1 MAVVRDYTQ
10 QLTVE
15 QFGGMVAT
23 ATRTVGSARGPYLG
37 YTPTGAPLPV
47 RFDPTQAPREDR
59 ASGVLL
65 IGTLGSGKTV
75 AAQAVE
81 YAAERR
87 GSLVVDFDPKPD
99 HGLHKLGE
107 LEGRVQVL
115 ELSGDPMQQGR
126 LDPLAI
132 GLDDMREELACSYLL
147 ELLPGPSSTWEN
159 AVSLAVKD
167 AVREG
172 SRGLLR
178 VVELLGESERP
189 GAHEAGEA
197 LQVIRDFGLAR
208 LGFGDGT
215 TTINRTELPVTTIRM
230 PGLSLPEPSA
240 ARDTYTRAERV
251 SVATLSLV
259 AAYALK
265 LISGDRSRHKVV
277 GLDEIWFLLASPQG
291 RQVINRLVRLGRTF
305 NATLLLGTHRIGDLG
320 TLSDLIGVVF
330 VFGQDS
336 DDAARAAL
344 RFIGLD
350 ATRELVGLVREF
362 RAGRCLMRDLHGR
375 VGEVQVD
382 LVYPHL
388 LEALQTTPG
397 QQTPSEQSSG
407 SVR

>member
-1 MAVVRDYTQ
+1 MRDYVQ

-23 ATRTVGSARGPYLG
+23 ATRIVGSGRGPYLG

-47 RFDPTQAPREDR
+47 RFDATQAPRESR
-59 ASGVLL
+59 ASAVLL

-75 AAQAVE
+75 AAQTIE

-99 HGLHKLGE
+99 HGLHKLAELGE
-107 LEGRVQVL
+107 RVGVL
-115 ELSGDPMQQGR
+115 ELSGDPAQQGK

-132 GLDDMREELACSYLL
+132 GLEDLREELACSYLL

-167 AVREG
+167 TVREG
-172 SRGLLR
+172 SRGLSR
-178 VVELLGESERP
+178 VVELLLASDRA
-189 GAHEAGEA
+189 GARDAGEA
-197 LQVIRDFGLAR
+197 LEVIRDFGLAR
-208 LGFGDGT
+208 LGFGDGHT
-215 TTINRTELPVTTIRM
+215 TEIQAVKPVTTIRM

-259 AAYALK
+259 AAYALQ

-291 RQVINRLVRLGRTF
+291 RQIINRLVRLGRAF

-320 TLSDLIGVVF
+320 DLADLIGVVL

-336 DDAARAAL
+336 DEAASAAL

-350 ATRELVGLVREF
+350 PTRELVGLVREL
-362 RAGRCLMRDLHGR
+362 RAGRCLMRDLSGR

-388 LEALQTTPG
+388 LQAFQTTPG
-397 QQTPSEQSSG
+397 QQRTAQ
-407 SVR
+407 

>member
-1 MAVVRDYTQ
+1 MRDYVQ

-23 ATRTVGSARGPYLG
+23 ATRTVGSGRGPYLG

-47 RFDPTQAPREDR
+47 RFDATQAPRESR
-59 ASGVLL
+59 ASAVLL

-75 AAQAVE
+75 AAQTIE

-99 HGLHKLGE
+99 HGLHKLAE
-107 LEGRVQVL
+107 LDGRVGVL
-115 ELSGDPMQQGR
+115 ELSGDPAQQGK

-132 GLDDMREELACSYLL
+132 GLEDLREELACSYLL

-159 AVSLAVKD
+159 AVSLAVKET
-167 AVREG
+167 VREG
-172 SRGLLR
+172 SRSLAR
-178 VVELLGESERP
+178 VVELLLASDRA
-189 GAHEAGEA
+189 GAQDAGEA
-197 LQVIRDFGLAR
+197 LEVIRDFGLAR
-208 LGFGDGT
+208 LGFGDGQT
-215 TTINRTELPVTTIRM
+215 TGIEAVKPVTTIRM

-259 AAYALK
+259 AAYALQ

-291 RQVINRLVRLGRTF
+291 RQIINRLVRLGRAF

-320 TLSDLIGVVF
+320 DLADLIGVVL

-336 DDAARAAL
+336 DEAASAAL
-344 RFIGLD
+344 RFIGLEP
-350 ATRELVGLVREF
+350 TRELVGLVREL
-362 RAGRCLMRDLHGR
+362 RAGRCLMRDLSGR

-388 LEALQTTPG
+388 LQAFQTTPG
-397 QQTPSEQSSG
+397 QQRTAQ
-407 SVR
+407 

>member
-1 MAVVRDYTQ
+1 MRAYTQ

-15 QFGGMVAT
+15 QFGAMIAT
-23 ATRTVGSARGPYLG
+23 GSRTVGSQRGPYLG

-47 RFDPTQAPREDR
+47 RFDATQAPREDR
-59 ASGVLL
+59 ASAVLL

-75 AAQAVE
+75 ASQAIE

-99 HGLHKLGE
+99 HGLHRLPE
-107 LEGRVQVL
+107 LDGRLQVL
-115 ELSGDPMQQGR
+115 ELSGDPAQQGK

-132 GLDDMREELACSYLL
+132 GLPDLREELACSYLL
-147 ELLPGPSSTWEN
+147 ELLPGPTGAWEN
-159 AVSLAVKD
+159 AISLAVKD
-167 AVREG
+167 TVREG
-172 SRGLLR
+172 STSLLR
-178 VVELLGESERP
+178 VVDLLLQSDR
-189 GAHEAGEA
+189 GASREAGEA
-197 LQVIRDFGLAR
+197 LEVIRDFGLAR
-208 LGFGDGT
+208 LGFGTGASADLQAE
-215 TTINRTELPVTTIRM
+215 RPVTTIRM

-259 AAYALK
+259 AAYALQ
-265 LISGDRSRHKVV
+265 LISRDRSRHKVV

-291 RQVINRLVRLGRTF
+291 RQIINRLVRLGRAF
-305 NATLLLGTHRIGDLG
+305 NATLLLGTHRIADLGDLA
-320 TLSDLIGVVF
+320 DLIGVVF

-336 DDAARAAL
+336 EEAAKAAL

-350 ATRELVGLVREF
+350 PTRDLVSKVREF

-375 VGEVQVD
+375 VGEVQID

-388 LEALQTTPG
+388 LEALQTTPASTTG
-397 QQTPSEQSSG
+397 SEA
-407 SVR
+407 

>member
-1 MAVVRDYTQ
+1 VRDYVQ

-23 ATRTVGSARGPYLG
+23 ATRTVGSGRGPYLG
-37 YTPTGAPLPV
+37 YTPTGASLPV
-47 RFDPTQAPREDR
+47 RFDATQAPRESR
-59 ASGVLL
+59 ASAVLL

-75 AAQAVE
+75 AAQTIE

-99 HGLHKLGE
+99 HGLHKLAELGE
-107 LEGRVQVL
+107 RVGVL
-115 ELSGDPMQQGR
+115 ELSGDPAQQGK

-132 GLDDMREELACSYLL
+132 GLEDLREELACSYLL

-167 AVREG
+167 TVREG
-172 SRGLLR
+172 SRSLSR
-178 VVELLGESERP
+178 VVELLLASDRA
-189 GAHEAGEA
+189 GARDAGEA
-197 LQVIRDFGLAR
+197 LEVIRDFGLAR
-208 LGFGDGT
+208 LGFGDGQT
-215 TTINRTELPVTTIRM
+215 TGIEAVKPVTTIRM

-259 AAYALK
+259 AAYALQ
-265 LISGDRSRHKVV
+265 LISGDRSRHKIV

-291 RQVINRLVRLGRTF
+291 RQIINRLVRLGRAF

-320 TLSDLIGVVF
+320 DLADLIGVVL

-336 DDAARAAL
+336 DEAASAAL

-350 ATRELVGLVREF
+350 PTRELIGLVREL
-362 RAGRCLMRDLHGR
+362 RAGRCLMRDLSGR

-388 LEALQTTPG
+388 LQAFQTTPG
-397 QQTPSEQSSG
+397 QQRTAQ
-407 SVR
+407 

>member
-1 MAVVRDYTQ
+1 MRDYVQ

-23 ATRTVGSARGPYLG
+23 ATRTVGSGRGPYLG

-47 RFDPTQAPREDR
+47 RFDATQAPRESR
-59 ASGVLL
+59 ASAVLL

-75 AAQAVE
+75 AAQTIE

-99 HGLHKLGE
+99 HGLHKLAELGE
-107 LEGRVQVL
+107 RVGVL
-115 ELSGDPMQQGR
+115 ELSGDPAQQGK

-132 GLDDMREELACSYLL
+132 GLEDLREELACSYLL

-167 AVREG
+167 TVREG
-172 SRGLLR
+172 SRSLSR
-178 VVELLGESERP
+178 VVELLLTSDRA
-189 GAHEAGEA
+189 GARDAGEA
-197 LQVIRDFGLAR
+197 LEVIRDFGLAR
-208 LGFGDGT
+208 LGFGDGQT
-215 TTINRTELPVTTIRM
+215 TGIEAVKPVTTIRM

-259 AAYALK
+259 AAYALQ

-291 RQVINRLVRLGRTF
+291 RQIINRLVRLGRAF

-320 TLSDLIGVVF
+320 DLADLIGVVL

-336 DDAARAAL
+336 DEAASAAL
-344 RFIGLD
+344 RFIGLYP
-350 ATRELVGLVREF
+350 TRELIGLVREL
-362 RAGRCLMRDLHGR
+362 RAGRCLMRDLSGR

-388 LEALQTTPG
+388 LQAFQTTPG
-397 QQTPSEQSSG
+397 QQRTAQ
-407 SVR
+407 

>member
-1 MAVVRDYTQ
+1 MRDYVQ

-23 ATRTVGSARGPYLG
+23 ATRTVGSGRGPYLG

-47 RFDPTQAPREDR
+47 RFDATQAPRESR
-59 ASGVLL
+59 ASAVLL

-75 AAQAVE
+75 AAQTIE

-99 HGLHKLGE
+99 HGLHKLAE
-107 LEGRVQVL
+107 LGDRVGVL
-115 ELSGDPMQQGR
+115 ELSGDPAQQGK

-132 GLDDMREELACSYLL
+132 GLEDLREELACSYLL

-167 AVREG
+167 TVREG
-172 SRGLLR
+172 SRSLAR
-178 VVELLGESERP
+178 VVELLLASDRA
-189 GAHEAGEA
+189 GARDAGEA
-197 LQVIRDFGLAR
+197 LEVIRDFGLAR
-208 LGFGDGT
+208 LGFGDG
-215 TTINRTELPVTTIRM
+215 NSTELQAVKPVTTIRM

-251 SVATLSLV
+251 SVATLSLI
-259 AAYALK
+259 AAYALQ

-291 RQVINRLVRLGRTF
+291 RQIINRLVRLGRAF

-320 TLSDLIGVVF
+320 DLADLIGVVL

-336 DDAARAAL
+336 DEAASAAL

-350 ATRELVGLVREF
+350 TTRELVGLVREL
-362 RAGRCLMRDLHGR
+362 RAGRCLMRDLSGR

-388 LEALQTTPG
+388 LQAFQTTPG
-397 QQTPSEQSSG
+397 QQRTAQ
-407 SVR
+407 

>member
-1 MAVVRDYTQ
+1 MGGSEVRDYTQ

-15 QFGGMVAT
+15 QFGAMVAT
-23 ATRTVGSARGPYLG
+23 ATRTVGSNRGPYLG

-47 RFDPTQAPREDR
+47 RFDSTQAPRESR
-59 ASGVLL
+59 ASAVLL

-75 AAQAVE
+75 AAQAIE

-99 HGLHKLGE
+99 HGLHKLTE
-107 LEGRVQVL
+107 LAGRVGVL
-115 ELSGDPMQQGR
+115 ELSGDPAQQGK

-132 GLDDMREELACSYLL
+132 GLPEIREELACSYLL
-147 ELLPGPSSTWEN
+147 ELLPGNTGQWEN

-167 AVREG
+167 AVHEG
-172 SRGLLR
+172 SRSLSR
-178 VVELLGESERP
+178 VVELLNASDRT
-189 GAHEAGEA
+189 GAREAGEA
-197 LQVIRDFGLAR
+197 LEVIHDFGLAR
-208 LGFGDGT
+208 LGFGAGES
-215 TTINRTELPVTTIRM
+215 TEVQASHPVTTIRM
-230 PGLSLPEPSA
+230 PSLSLPEPSA

-259 AAYALK
+259 AAYALQ
-265 LISGDRSRHKVV
+265 LISGDRTRHKVV

-291 RQVINRLVRLGRTF
+291 RQVINRLVRLGRAF

-320 TLSDLIGVVF
+320 DLADLIGVVL

-336 DDAARAAL
+336 NDAAEAAL
-344 RFIGLD
+344 QFIGLD
-350 ATRELVGLVREF
+350 PSRELVGLVREM
-362 RAGRCLMRDLHGR
+362 RTGRCLMRDLQGR

-388 LEALQTTPG
+388 LDALHTTPG
-397 QQTPSEQSSG
+397 QPASSQ
-407 SVR
+407 

>member
-1 MAVVRDYTQ
+1 MRDYVQ

-23 ATRTVGSARGPYLG
+23 ATRTVGSGRGPYLG

-47 RFDPTQAPREDR
+47 RFDATQAPRESR
-59 ASGVLL
+59 ASAVLL

-75 AAQAVE
+75 AAQTIE

-99 HGLHKLGE
+99 HGLHKLAE
-107 LEGRVQVL
+107 LGDRVGVL
-115 ELSGDPMQQGR
+115 ELSGDPAQQGK

-132 GLDDMREELACSYLL
+132 GLEDLREELACSYLL

-167 AVREG
+167 TVREG
-172 SRGLLR
+172 SRSLSR
-178 VVELLGESERP
+178 VVELLLASDRA
-189 GAHEAGEA
+189 GARDAGEA
-197 LQVIRDFGLAR
+197 LEVIRDFGLAR
-208 LGFGDGT
+208 LGFGDGQT
-215 TTINRTELPVTTIRM
+215 TGIEAVKPVTTIRM

-259 AAYALK
+259 AAYALQ

-291 RQVINRLVRLGRTF
+291 RQIINRLVRLGRAF

-320 TLSDLIGVVF
+320 DLADLIGVVL

-336 DDAARAAL
+336 DEAASAAL
-344 RFIGLD
+344 RFIGLEP
-350 ATRELVGLVREF
+350 TRELIGLVREL
-362 RAGRCLMRDLHGR
+362 RAGRCLMRDLSGR

-388 LEALQTTPG
+388 LQAFQTTPG
-397 QQTPSEQSSG
+397 QQRTAQ
-407 SVR
+407 

>member
-1 MAVVRDYTQ
+1 MRDYVQ

-23 ATRTVGSARGPYLG
+23 ATRTVGSGRGPYLG

-47 RFDPTQAPREDR
+47 RFDATQAPRESR
-59 ASGVLL
+59 ASAVLL

-75 AAQAVE
+75 AAQTIE

-99 HGLHKLGE
+99 HGLHKLAELGE
-107 LEGRVQVL
+107 RVGVL
-115 ELSGDPMQQGR
+115 ELSGDPAQQGK

-132 GLDDMREELACSYLL
+132 GLEDLREELACSYLL
-147 ELLPGPSSTWEN
+147 DLLPGPSSTWEN

-167 AVREG
+167 TVREG
-172 SRGLLR
+172 SRSLSR
-178 VVELLGESERP
+178 VVELLLTSDRA
-189 GAHEAGEA
+189 GARDAGEA
-197 LQVIRDFGLAR
+197 LEVIRDFGLAR
-208 LGFGDGT
+208 LGFGDGQT
-215 TTINRTELPVTTIRM
+215 TGIEAVKPVTTIRM

-259 AAYALK
+259 AAYALQ

-291 RQVINRLVRLGRTF
+291 RQIINRLVRLGRAF

-320 TLSDLIGVVF
+320 DLADLIGVVL

-336 DDAARAAL
+336 DEAASAAL
-344 RFIGLD
+344 RFIGLEP
-350 ATRELVGLVREF
+350 TRELIGLVREL
-362 RAGRCLMRDLHGR
+362 RAGRCLMRDLSGR

-388 LEALQTTPG
+388 LQAFQTTPG
-397 QQTPSEQSSG
+397 QQRTAQ
-407 SVR
+407 

>member
-1 MAVVRDYTQ
+1 VVLMRDYVQ

-15 QFGGMVAT
+15 QFGGMVST
-23 ATRTVGSARGPYLG
+23 ATRTVGSGRGPYLG

-47 RFDPTQAPREDR
+47 HFDPTQAPREDR

-75 AAQAVE
+75 AAQAIE

-99 HGLHKLGE
+99 HGWENLPELAGE
-107 LEGRVQVL
+107 LQVL
-115 ELSGDPMQQGR
+115 ELSGDPEQQGR

-147 ELLPGPSSTWEN
+147 ELLPGPSNTWEN

-167 AVREG
+167 AVRDG
-172 SRGLLR
+172 SKSLLR
-178 VVELLGESERP
+178 VVELLGESDRA
-189 GAHEAGEA
+189 GAREANEA
-197 LQVIRDFGLAR
+197 LEVIRDFGLAR

-215 TTINRTELPVTTIRM
+215 TTINRTDRPVTTIRM

-291 RQVINRLVRLGRTF
+291 RQITNRLVRLGRAF

-320 TLSDLIGVVF
+320 DLSDLIGVVF

-350 ATRELVGLVREF
+350 PTRELIGVVREF
-362 RAGRCLMRDLHGR
+362 RAGRCLMRDLNGR
-375 VGEVQVD
+375 VGEIQVD

-388 LEALQTTPG
+388 LQAFQTTPG
-397 QQTPSEQSSG
+397 QPPSAP
-407 SVR
+407 

>member
-1 MAVVRDYTQ
+1 MRDYVQ

-23 ATRTVGSARGPYLG
+23 ATRIVGSGRGPYLG

-47 RFDPTQAPREDR
+47 RFDATQAPRESR
-59 ASGVLL
+59 ASAVLL

-75 AAQAVE
+75 AAQTIE

-99 HGLHKLGE
+99 HGLHKLAELGE
-107 LEGRVQVL
+107 RVGVL
-115 ELSGDPMQQGR
+115 ELSGDPAQQGK

-132 GLDDMREELACSYLL
+132 GLEDLREELACSYLL

-167 AVREG
+167 TVREG
-172 SRGLLR
+172 SRSLAR
-178 VVELLGESERP
+178 VVELLLASDRA
-189 GAHEAGEA
+189 GARDAGEA
-197 LQVIRDFGLAR
+197 LEVIRDFGLAR
-208 LGFGDGT
+208 LGFGDGHT
-215 TTINRTELPVTTIRM
+215 TEIQAVKPVTTIRM

-259 AAYALK
+259 AAYALQ

-291 RQVINRLVRLGRTF
+291 RQIINRLVRLGRAF

-320 TLSDLIGVVF
+320 DLSDLIGVVL

-336 DDAARAAL
+336 DEAASAAL

-350 ATRELVGLVREF
+350 PTRELVGLVREL
-362 RAGRCLMRDLHGR
+362 RAGRCLMRDLSGR

-388 LEALQTTPG
+388 LQAFQTTPG
-397 QQTPSEQSSG
+397 QQRTAQ
-407 SVR
+407 

>member
-1 MAVVRDYTQ
+1 MRDYTQ

-23 ATRTVGSARGPYLG
+23 ATRTVGSGRGPYLG
-37 YTPTGAPLPV
+37 YTPKGAPLPV
-47 RFDPTQAPREDR
+47 RFDPTQAPRESR
-59 ASGVLL
+59 ASAVLL
-65 IGTLGSGKTV
+65 IGSLGSGKTV
-75 AAQAVE
+75 AAQTIE

-99 HGLHKLGE
+99 HGLHKLPE
-107 LEGRVQVL
+107 LDGRVEVL
-115 ELSGDPMQQGR
+115 ELSGDPGQQGK

-132 GLDDMREELACSYLL
+132 GLPDMREELACSYLL
-147 ELLPGPSSTWEN
+147 ELLPGNPGRWEN

-167 AVREG
+167 TVHEG
-172 SRGLLR
+172 SRSLSR
-178 VVELLGESERP
+178 VIELLLASDRA
-189 GAHEAGEA
+189 GARDAVEA
-197 LQVIRDFGLAR
+197 LEVIRDFGLAR
-208 LGFGDGT
+208 LGFSAGEST
-215 TTINRTELPVTTIRM
+215 QARAVKPVTTIRM

-259 AAYALK
+259 AAYALQ
-265 LISGDRSRHKVV
+265 LISGDRSRHKII

-291 RQVINRLVRLGRTF
+291 RQVINRVVLQGRAF
-305 NATLLLGTHRIGDLG
+305 NASVLLGAHRIGDLG
-320 TLSDLIGVVF
+320 DLADLIGVVF

-350 ATRELVGLVREF
+350 PTRELVALVREL
-362 RAGRCLMRDLHGR
+362 RAGLCLMRDLDGR

-388 LEALQTTPG
+388 LQAFQTTPG
-397 QQTPSEQSSG
+397 QPMSAT
-407 SVR
+407 

>member
-1 MAVVRDYTQ
+1 VRDYVQ

-47 RFDPTQAPREDR
+47 RFDATQAPRESR
-59 ASGVLL
+59 ASAVLL

-75 AAQAVE
+75 AAQTIE

-99 HGLHKLGE
+99 HGLHNLTELGE
-107 LEGRVQVL
+107 RVGVL
-115 ELSGDPMQQGR
+115 ELSGDPAQQGK

-132 GLDDMREELACSYLL
+132 GLEDLREELACSYLL

-167 AVREG
+167 TVREG
-172 SRGLLR
+172 SRSLAR
-178 VVELLGESERP
+178 VVALLLASDRA
-189 GAHEAGEA
+189 GARDAGEA
-197 LQVIRDFGLAR
+197 LEVIRDFGLAR
-208 LGFGDGT
+208 LGFGDGQT
-215 TTINRTELPVTTIRM
+215 TGIEAVKPVTTIRM

-259 AAYALK
+259 AAYALQ

-291 RQVINRLVRLGRTF
+291 RQIINRLVRLGRAF
-305 NATLLLGTHRIGDLG
+305 NATLLLGTHRIADLGDLA
-320 TLSDLIGVVF
+320 DLIGVVL

-336 DDAARAAL
+336 DEAASAAL
-344 RFIGLD
+344 RFIGLEP
-350 ATRELVGLVREF
+350 TRELVGLVREL
-362 RAGRCLMRDLHGR
+362 RAGRCLMRDLSGR

-388 LEALQTTPG
+388 LQAFQTTPG
-397 QQTPSEQSSG
+397 QQRTAQ
-407 SVR
+407 